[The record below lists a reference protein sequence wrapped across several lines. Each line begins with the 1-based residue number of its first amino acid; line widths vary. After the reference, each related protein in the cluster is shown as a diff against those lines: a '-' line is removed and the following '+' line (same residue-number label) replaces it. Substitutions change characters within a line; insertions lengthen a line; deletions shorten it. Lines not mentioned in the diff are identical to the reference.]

1 MPSFQHDPERGL
13 SRSVTPQA
21 RNAPSSAATLS
32 RALIACLWLGGG
44 SAVLGGCATY
54 RPAPLPT
61 AVELSHDVAQLKGA
75 PADARTLDLPTIER
89 LVLLNHPDLRA
100 ARAQHDAAQAQML
113 QAGLLPNPAVNGS
126 IGYLMSGVGDATA
139 WTAGISEDIRALI
152 TLSPR
157 RQAAKAAAAQVD
169 ASLLWQEWQTLGKTR
184 LLVVDVVEGERL
196 RDLQQHTLARLDER
210 DRQLRQSIA
219 DGNTDLATA
228 SPDFV
233 AAADARTA
241 VDDLQRR
248 LLGQRHELA
257 ALLGLAPD
265 ASIALPA
272 TLELPATDDA
282 RIRVA
287 AQDIERR
294 RPDLVA
300 LQLGYQSQEATLRGA
315 VLAQFPMFS
324 LGYAASQD
332 NSRVRNGGP
341 AVTFDLPIF
350 DRNQGN
356 IAIAKAT
363 RQQLRDEYTAR
374 LSSAHGDIDALLTEQ
389 AQARAQLAALLPALR
404 AAAHDAEQATSAQQQ
419 GLIDLRT
426 YVDLLLAAQN
436 QQAAAIALQQTV
448 LEQQVALDTLL
459 GAGMPDSLPKDV
471 IAP

>member
-1 MPSFQHDPERGL
+1 MASTL
-13 SRSVTPQA
+13 
-21 RNAPSSAATLS
+21 LS
-32 RALIACLWLGGG
+32 RALIACLWLGG
-44 SAVLGGCATY
+44 SAMLGGCASY

-61 AVELSHDVAQLKGA
+61 AVELPHDIARLQGA

-89 LVLLNHPDLRA
+89 LVLLNNPDLRA

-126 IGYLMSGVGDATA
+126 IGYLIAGQGDATA
-139 WTAGISEDIRALI
+139 WTAGLSEDLRALI

-169 ASLLWQEWQTLGKTR
+169 ASLLWQEWQTVGKAR
-184 LLVVDVVEGERL
+184 LLVIDLVEGERL
-196 RDLQQHTLARLDER
+196 RALQRRTLDRLEQR

-219 DGNTDLATA
+219 EGNTDLTAA

-241 VDDLQRR
+241 YDDLQRR
-248 LLGQRHELA
+248 LLGQHHDLA
-257 ALLGLAPD
+257 ALLGVAPD
-265 ASIALPA
+265 ASIPLPA
-272 TLELPATDDA
+272 TLALPAADA
-282 RIRVA
+282 ARMRA
-287 AQDIERR
+287 CARDIERR

-300 LQLGYQSQEATLRGA
+300 LQLGYQSQEATLRAA

-341 AVTFDLPIF
+341 SVTFDLPIF
-350 DRNQGN
+350 DRNQGH

-363 RQQLRDEYTAR
+363 RQQLRDEYIAR

-389 AQARAQLAALLPALR
+389 AQARALLAQLLPALP
-404 AAAHDAEQATSAQQQ
+404 AAMHDADQATRAQQQ

-426 YVDLLLAAQN
+426 YVDLLLAAQSR
-436 QQAAAIALQQTV
+436 QAAAIALQQTV
-448 LEQQVALDTLL
+448 LEQQVAMDTLL
-459 GAGMPDSLPKDV
+459 GTGMPDSLSKDV